1 MVDKE
6 RLDKIISL
14 IEDLHDGNLEA
25 FNEFYELTKKN
36 VYITIYSTIKD
47 KDLSEDVLQD
57 TYVKFLEVV
66 TKLDLNSNPYSY
78 LYMIARN
85 TSIDYIK
92 KRKYVSYVDISEKE
106 EIIPDVINGKD
117 NDIDSNELITNLKK
131 ILKKEEF
138 EIVILH
144 IINELTF
151 KEIAGL
157 KNKSINTILW
167 AYNNA
172 IKKAQK
178 RIKKEEGE

>member
-92 KRKYVSYVDISEKE
+92 KRNKLAM
-106 EIIPDVINGKD
+106 
-117 NDIDSNELITNLKK
+117 LIFQKK
-131 ILKKEEF
+131 KK
-138 EIVILH
+138 
-144 IINELTF
+144 
-151 KEIAGL
+151 
-157 KNKSINTILW
+157 
-167 AYNNA
+167 
-172 IKKAQK
+172 
-178 RIKKEEGE
+178 